1 MYLFQDVLQ
10 ITGRFFQRLRVNVV
24 NGIGGRSDLVE
35 IVSDPAE
42 CKQQFWIIHR
52 RGFPDSSIC
61 NQMPEKY
68 FTGITGSLSLFFQ
81 IIIFFFCHA
90 NPDSLISFSHDFLL
104 EHCLFPNTG
113 S

>member
-24 NGIGGRSDLVE
+24 NGIGGRSELIE

-68 FTGITGSLSLFFQ
+68 LTGITGFLSLFFQ
-81 IIIFFFCHA
+81 RLKF
-90 NPDSLISFSHDFLL
+90 LI
-104 EHCLFPNTG
+104 T
-113 S
+113 